1 MEKMDKDLSNK
12 VEDFRKKVT
21 QASEEIVFRS
31 FPNKILE
38 LTDLI
43 ETTRN
48 PDSPFHSSNVTHS
61 TDTTV
66 YPPASEASPVEAPQ
80 SKKRKLENGATNYD
94 TIVQGNVQS
103 SPFTGRV
110 LSNKHLVEKV
120 HGVVKKEAE
129 ELAAFVDK
137 VKLWVTLTLPKIED
151 GDNFGVQIQEEVLGE
166 LHRAQESAYS
176 IRDSTRQDYLTRAKL
191 CSKLIKYPNVEDY
204 KLAVI
209 EHDDRQLYLARQHL
223 HDLRNVYAVI
233 MDLMHKNISKIRA
246 PKANNSVGLY

>member
-94 TIVQGNVQS
+94 TIVQSNVQS

-137 VKLWVTLTLPKIED
+137 VKLWVTLTLPNILVSGITFPKTSAAASLLFLASRVVYTRGYVS
-151 GDNFGVQIQEEVLGE
+151 GDHRKRISILYHLNTLSVLGAC
-166 LHRAQESAYS
+166 L
-176 IRDSTRQDYLTRAKL
+176 LV
-191 CSKLIKYPNVEDY
+191 NV
-204 KLAVI
+204 
-209 EHDDRQLYLARQHL
+209 R
-223 HDLRNVYAVI
+223 
-233 MDLMHKNISKIRA
+233 S
-246 PKANNSVGLY
+246 